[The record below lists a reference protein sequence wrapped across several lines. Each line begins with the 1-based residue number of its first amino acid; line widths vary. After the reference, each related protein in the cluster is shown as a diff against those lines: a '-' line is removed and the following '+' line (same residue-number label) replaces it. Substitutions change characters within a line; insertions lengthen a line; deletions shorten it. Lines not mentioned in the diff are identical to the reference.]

1 MFSKFRKNKC
11 RKVLQFSVS
20 QEFANRF
27 LVLQVSQGF
36 CNGQFADGQFL
47 LQTLAMNLQQA
58 APPLHK
64 DTSCWRVVSYHRLHS
79 CLAVKECSLHSLSA
93 QHRRP
98 QSQKTHIPAPAKT
111 ARTQCLLQ
119 PCKSQPKMALEHYK
133 EFMAQGTC
141 RAAGTINGFTQ
152 RWQGALWVV

>member
-1 MFSKFRKNKC
+1 MES
-11 RKVLQFSVS
+11 VLVRLSL
-20 QEFANRF
+20 F
-27 LVLQVSQGF
+27 LVGDTGTIPLESPSCPHPQ
-36 CNGQFADGQFL
+36 L
-47 LQTLAMNLQQA
+47 LRD
-58 APPLHK
+58 APSHTRRSLCCLP
-64 DTSCWRVVSYHRLHS
+64 CWRVVSYHRLHS

-133 EFMAQGTC
+133 EFMAQGNVGQLALAMVSPKDG
-141 RAAGTINGFTQ
+141 RGHSGY
-152 RWQGALWVV
+152 RWFN